1 MNVKTHHT
9 DGSRASYV
17 TLNDPGKASN
27 RSKSVMLS
35 KNPIAR
41 STLQILHRDKQTY
54 VQDILPS
61 NNNLNSISD
70 TVFDR
75 VRIYRE
81 IQEQLPDI
89 KAAKRIRTSMIL
101 SPNDL
106 MTLSLNYTC
115 ENSFLPPELVRKLLE
130 VVKSVFDSEEYP
142 FKNHLKEITDD
153 VTVDTGSYAL
163 AVIPEPAINDIINA
177 SDTVALEN
185 LVITEI
191 RKIKESNPNYNMVF
205 GACESGF
212 THIKC
217 DDNKRLFDS
226 KKNGEIKRSDILNYN
241 IVEDIGNIQIR
252 YLKGLKNHIRMSKRY
267 SPKFEE
273 IAGFEGLHETIFDNV
288 VGVENNNQLEI
299 NKFKNEIFHYKP
311 SSRHEAIKVDETDW
325 SKRPAVGHP
334 LTFHYP
340 SQSVIPIHVPGNPAE
355 HIGYLVLTGDDNNP
369 LTTTKNSKAFDDFLM
384 GIGTGATSSLGSNYK
399 EVISSISRYQEGQ
412 SCDYGRGFN
421 PTELLNI
428 AKRIIEDDV
437 TERLYN
443 GTYSSSAQS
452 ISCPENVALIML
464 SYRLADMQ
472 VNLQFIPASLMTYFA
487 LDYDELGIGRSCLE
501 DVKLIA
507 SLRSSLQL
515 ADTMAGIKNS
525 IGNTKLNINVD
536 ALAPNVTQTVESLIQ
551 RVASVRA
558 MTPILGN
565 NPPNSI
571 AQFMASAFM
580 QVQVTADGASSD
592 GMAPIPE
599 TRVEVT
605 EEAPN
610 YPGPSDELKDDLRTK
625 SLLGVGVPAELV
637 DAASGIDFATTII
650 YSNLMLNKQT
660 LEDQNILNT
669 HITKHIRQFTMNSG
683 RLMSLF
689 VEAIRSEKETIKKY
703 FDGKN
708 NYTVKQ
714 LIDEFINHISVKL
727 PEPNNTKHAAQLE
740 AVNSYISLVDVAI
753 QSCITDGMIGKIIE
767 SVNSVDDES
776 STSTTLEQ
784 MANIIKMN
792 LVRRFMQSN
801 GILPE
806 LFNLFD
812 DDDDSTN
819 LSDIISSMVGE
830 TDVLMEAF
838 GEMKKIIT
846 EKIEV
851 LKTQNNAYASPS
863 VGSDSDSYAASNTD
877 GEFGNFDEG
886 NNNTDSADLGL
897 NDSFNIEKDDNT
909 DNETTKEE
917 KKPEETEETTKQ
929 STEEEESNEPIP
941 AE

>member
-17 TLNDPGKASN
+17 TLNDPGKASD
-27 RSKSVMLS
+27 RSKSMMQA
-35 KNPIAR
+35 KNPISR
-41 STLQILHRDKQTY
+41 STLQILHRDKQAH
-54 VQDILPS
+54 VQDYLPS
-61 NNNLNSISD
+61 SNNLSSISD

-163 AVIPEPAINDIINA
+163 AVIPEPAINEIVNA
-177 SDTVALEN
+177 PNNVALEN
-185 LVITEI
+185 NVLA
-191 RKIKESNPNYNMVF
+191 KIKEIKETSDKYNMVF

-217 DDNKRLFDS
+217 EDNKSLFEN

-252 YLKGLKNHIRMSKRY
+252 YLNGLKNHIRMSNRY

-273 IAGFEGLHETIFDNV
+273 IAGFEGLKETIYNEDIA
-288 VGVENNNQLEI
+288 VENINQLEI

-311 SSRHEAIKVDETDW
+311 TSIHNAIKVDQTDW

-355 HIGYLVLTGDDNNP
+355 HIGYLVLTGADNNP
-369 LTTTKNSKAFDDFLM
+369 LTTPKDSQAFDDFMM
-384 GIGTGATSSLGSNYK
+384 GIGTGTTSTFGSSYK
-399 EVISSISRYQEGQ
+399 EVISSISRYQQGQ

-443 GTYSSSAQS
+443 GTYSSSSQS

-536 ALAPNVTQTVESLIQ
+536 ALAPNITQTVESLIQ

-565 NPPNSI
+565 NPPTSI

-580 QVQVTADGASSD
+580 QVQVTADGASND
-592 GMAPIPE
+592 GVNPIPE

-610 YPGPSDELKDDLRTK
+610 YPGPSDELKEDLRTK

-660 LEDQNILNT
+660 LEDQSILNN

-703 FDGKN
+703 FEGKN

-714 LIDEFINHISVKL
+714 LIDEFVNHISVKL

-740 AVNSYISLVDVAI
+740 AVNSYIGLVDVAI

-767 SVNSVDDES
+767 SVNAADEES

-812 DDDDSTN
+812 NDDDSTN
-819 LSDIISSMVGE
+819 LSDIIGSMVGE

-863 VGSDSDSYAASNTD
+863 VGDNSDSYDAD
-877 GEFGNFDEG
+877 
-886 NNNTDSADLGL
+886 NTDSDFDDLDGGNDNTDSGDLDL
-897 NDSFNIEKDDNT
+897 NDSFNNEDENT
-909 DNETTKEE
+909 DNETTEE
-917 KKPEETEETTKQ
+917 EEKPEETEETTEQ
-929 STEEEESNEPIP
+929 PTEEEESDEPIP
-941 AE
+941 TE

>member
-9 DGSRASYV
+9 DGSRAPYV
-17 TLNDPGKASN
+17 TLNNPGKASDRN
-27 RSKSVMLS
+27 KSMMLA
-35 KNPIAR
+35 KNPISR
-41 STLQILHRDKQTY
+41 STLQILHRDKQSH
-54 VQDILPS
+54 VQDYLPS
-61 NNNLNSISD
+61 NNNLSSITD
-70 TVFDR
+70 TIFDR

-163 AVIPEPAINDIINA
+163 AVIPEPAINEIINA
-177 SDTVALEN
+177 PNNVALEN
-185 LVITEI
+185 NVLA
-191 RKIKESNPNYNMVF
+191 KIKEIKETSDKYNMVF

-217 DDNKRLFDS
+217 EDNERLFDS

-252 YLKGLKNHIRMSKRY
+252 YLNGLKNHIRMSNRY

-273 IAGFEGLHETIFDNV
+273 IAGFEGLKETIYNDDIA
-288 VGVENNNQLEI
+288 VENINQLEI

-311 SSRHEAIKVDETDW
+311 TSIHNAIKVDQTDW

-355 HIGYLVLTGDDNNP
+355 HIGYLVLTGEDNNP
-369 LTTTKNSKAFDDFLM
+369 LTTPKDSQAFDDFMM
-384 GIGTGATSSLGSNYK
+384 GIGTGTTSTFGSSYK
-399 EVISSISRYQEGQ
+399 EVISSISRYQQGQ

-443 GTYSSSAQS
+443 GTYSSSSQS

-536 ALAPNVTQTVESLIQ
+536 ALAPNITQTVESLIQ

-565 NPPNSI
+565 NPPTSI

-592 GMAPIPE
+592 GVNPIPE

-610 YPGPSDELKDDLRTK
+610 YPGPSDELKEDLRTK

-660 LEDQNILNT
+660 LEDQGILNN

-703 FDGKN
+703 FNGKN

-714 LIDEFINHISVKL
+714 LIDEFVNHISVKL

-863 VGSDSDSYAASNTD
+863 VGGDSDGYDADNTD
-877 GEFGNFDEG
+877 SGFGNFDEDSDD
-886 NNNTDSADLGL
+886 TDSDDLDL
-897 NDSFNIEKDDNT
+897 SDSFNNEDENT
-909 DNETTKEE
+909 DDETPEE
-917 KKPEETEETTKQ
+917 EEKPEETEETTKQ
-929 STEEEESNEPIP
+929 STEEEESDEPIP
-941 AE
+941 TE